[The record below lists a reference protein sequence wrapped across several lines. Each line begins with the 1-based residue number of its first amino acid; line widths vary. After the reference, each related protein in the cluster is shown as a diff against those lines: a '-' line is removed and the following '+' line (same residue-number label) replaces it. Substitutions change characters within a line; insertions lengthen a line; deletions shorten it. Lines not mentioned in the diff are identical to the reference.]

1 MTCRFCGGVSL
12 LRDLKVQVTTAGA
25 MTARGRLALE
35 DGDFAAAADYFERA
49 LDIEPFLASAYMGKL
64 LAELKLCS
72 EDALENSTEVLEQYS
87 AYQKAVRFARG
98 EQLERYGGY
107 ARAAAKN
114 RAAAAASCEPGK
126 LTEAE
131 VECRQATWSRW
142 AMAVLLGAG
151 LLVLLFAAAVAAR

>member
-1 MTCRFCGGVSL
+1 M
-12 LRDLKVQVTTAGA
+12 QVTTTGA
-25 MTARGRLALE
+25 MTARRRLALE

-72 EDALENSTEVLEQYS
+72 EDALENSTEVLEQYN
-87 AYQKAVRFARG
+87 AYQKAVRFARE
-98 EQLERYGGY
+98 EQLECYGGY

-114 RAAAAASCEPGK
+114 RAASAASYEPGK

-131 VECRQATWSRW
+131 VERRQATWSRW

-151 LLVLLFAAAVAAR
+151 LLVLLFAAAVAVR

>member
-1 MTCRFCGGVSL
+1 M
-12 LRDLKVQVTTAGA
+12 QVTTAGA

-35 DGDFAAAADYFERA
+35 DGDFAAATGYFERA

-64 LAELKLCS
+64 LAARKLCS
-72 EDALENSTEVLEQYS
+72 EEALENSTVVLEQYS

-98 EQLERYGGY
+98 EQMERYGGY

-126 LTEAE
+126 LMEAE
-131 VECRQATWSRW
+131 VERRQATWSRW
-142 AMAVLLGAG
+142 AMAGLLGAG
-151 LLVLLFAAAVAAR
+151 LLVLLLAAAVAAR